1 MESANMLKIVVLALL
16 LFSLVKIVAVIVMSK
31 VFFSEE
37 KLNKNHQES
46 LQEKEERTDYKENQ

>member
-1 MESANMLKIVVLALL
+1 MLKIVVLALL